1 MRWLPSPCRD
11 RRRAHGLLW
20 VDRLTALAAQ
30 PSHPRGK
37 LCGAWPQ
44 RTARPYAHPEANAT

>member
-20 VDRLTALAAQ
+20 VDRLTALAAALRSARQ
-30 PSHPRGK
+30 IMWG
-37 LCGAWPQ
+37 LAAANGA
-44 RTARPYAHPEANAT
+44 PYAHPEANAT